1 MSTQC
6 QVAKFVSKKIQMIGK
21 SQKDIAEQAGFDKPN
36 MITMIKQ
43 GRTKLP
49 IAKIGAL
56 AIALETDPVH
66 LLKLCFSTYYPETWK
81 VIAPFLVSALKTNE
95 LRLLNA
101 VRAETGDPLLYALS
115 EESKGHLDKLM
126 RSLRDP
132 VRVH

>member
-6 QVAKFVSKKIQMIGK
+6 QVAKFVSEKIQMIGK

-49 IAKIGAL
+49 IAKIGPL

-66 LLKLCFSTYYPETWK
+66 LLKLCLSTYHPETWK
-81 VIAPFLVSALKTNE
+81 AIAPFLVPFPTD
-95 LRLLNA
+95 
-101 VRAETGDPLLYALS
+101 TGHQRHYRRGPHRRKGS
-115 EESKGHLDKLM
+115 GTTTPNHQCSK
-126 RSLRDP
+126 P
-132 VRVH
+132 A